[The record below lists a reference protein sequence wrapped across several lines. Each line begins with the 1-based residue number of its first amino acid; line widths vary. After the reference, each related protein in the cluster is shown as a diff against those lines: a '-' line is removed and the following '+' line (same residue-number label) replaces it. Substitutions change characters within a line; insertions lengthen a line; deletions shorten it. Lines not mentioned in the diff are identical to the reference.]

1 MGPKGNQ
8 KSKGG
13 LDARRAEWGGYGN
26 GLSFNFDKKK
36 QNGALWSVNQAV
48 SLVMYTALL
57 VMDPEAISSSA
68 AEGGCRPISAFRVRE
83 AISNKEGGGAP
94 WKIYNANGAF
104 GDHFSPI
111 AFWGRFA
118 IDVPMWRLH

>member
-8 KSKGG
+8 TSKGG

-48 SLVMYTALL
+48 SLVMYTSLL
-57 VMDPEAISSSA
+57 VMDPEAKEKYRGVFEIQKTGDKTSSGEISLD
-68 AEGGCRPISAFRVRE
+68 ISY
-83 AISNKEGGGAP
+83 K
-94 WKIYNANGAF
+94 
-104 GDHFSPI
+104 
-111 AFWGRFA
+111 
-118 IDVPMWRLH
+118 